1 MSATDEHQQLSYG
14 ELMNCLMKQRDH
26 YATEEEFKAYAL
38 TEVRRLIIDLRGL
51 EIELSVRNQTGR
63 LSFASPKE

>member
-1 MSATDEHQQLSYG
+1 MSAPDKDQQLSYG
-14 ELMNCLMKQRDH
+14 ELMNCLMKERDQ

-38 TEVRRLIIDLRGL
+38 SEVRRLITDLRGW

-63 LSFASPKE
+63 LTFASPKE